1 MASCS
6 TLSLILIAL
15 LRASMYIINSVYDFG
30 KTLMSRSTV
39 KVWLIGLAWDD
50 WRIRINDGSCLIEN
64 TADGDGIL
72 EGRGIERDEG
82 GTTVGETGGGAE
94 SELEGLF
101 EEETTKDHEVW
112 IDESGPSRR
121 HCRACAQDRWG
132 HGTAIASA
140 TWRAMAGMLTG
151 FLVPGSRET
160 MVNWH
165 VNKTS
170 SGLTVSPSFG
180 ALATCNEISMLER
193 PVA

>member
-101 EEETTKDHEVW
+101 EEETTKDHEVVRVW
-112 IDESGPSRR
+112 SIS
-121 HCRACAQDRWG
+121 
-132 HGTAIASA
+132 
-140 TWRAMAGMLTG
+140 
-151 FLVPGSRET
+151 
-160 MVNWH
+160 
-165 VNKTS
+165 KTL
-170 SGLTVSPSFG
+170 SGLRTGSVGSWYCNCFCHMAERFLRSLRWALFFSP
-180 ALATCNEISMLER
+180 
-193 PVA
+193 